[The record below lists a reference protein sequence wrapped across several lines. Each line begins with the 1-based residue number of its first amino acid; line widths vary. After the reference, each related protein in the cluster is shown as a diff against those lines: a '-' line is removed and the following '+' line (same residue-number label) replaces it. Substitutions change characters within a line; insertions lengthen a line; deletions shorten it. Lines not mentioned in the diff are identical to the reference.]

1 MSSGLDADER
11 VELTAGFSQALAREG
26 RAPDWLLSARQD
38 AFDAV
43 LEKGW
48 PTTKQED
55 WRFTDVSLLTRLE
68 LLPASAPTAVS
79 EDAFDENL
87 LHLGRGVGHRMVF
100 VDGRH
105 QAGGEARL
113 PPPRGLV
120 MAPLSTAIRDEATQI
135 GRVLGRQLQGFHAFA
150 ALNTAFMTDGAC
162 IDIPAGLVVEAP
174 IFLVFLAAAEG
185 STSFPRTVVTAGAHS
200 QATVVEVH
208 LGAGGKATLSDAVT
222 EILLEPGAHLAYHSV
237 EKPSAAGFHIG
248 HLAVTQKA
256 GSVFFA
262 HSLALDGRLVRN
274 DAHVVLA
281 EEGCTGQ
288 LDGIYLAAGGSHIDN
303 QTSIDHR
310 APRCTSR
317 ESYRGVVSDHG
328 QAVWSGR
335 AVVRP
340 GAQGT
345 DARQSNRNLILAD
358 GAVIHAK
365 PHLEIFAND
374 VKCSH
379 GATTGRLDPEAL
391 FYLRSRGIG
400 EKDARQILVAAFL
413 RDGLGAVADPALRGE
428 LEAILVSRTRAL
440 TQEGAIP

>member
-1 MSSGLDADER
+1 MNAGLDADER
-11 VELTAGFSQALAREG
+11 AELTAGFSQVLAREG
-26 RAPDWLLSARQD
+26 PAPSWLLTTRQD
-38 AFDAV
+38 ALHAL
-43 LEKGW
+43 LEQGW

-55 WRFTDVSLLTRLE
+55 WRFTDVSPLTRRE
-68 LLPASAPTAVS
+68 LLPVPVAATLPKGT
-79 EDAFDENL
+79 FDESL
-87 LHLGRGVGHRMVF
+87 LHLGRGVGHRLVF
-100 VDGRH
+100 VDGRQ
-105 QAGGEARL
+105 QAGGEAGL
-113 PPPRGLV
+113 PPLRGLV
-120 MAPLSTAIRDEATQI
+120 MAPLSTAIRDESTQV

-150 ALNTAFMTDGAC
+150 ALNTAFMTDGVFVH
-162 IDIPAGLVVEAP
+162 IPDGLVVEAP
-174 IFLVFLAAAEG
+174 LFLVYLAAAEG
-185 STSFPRTVVTAGAHS
+185 STSFPRTVVVAGANS
-200 QATVVEVH
+200 QATIVEVH
-208 LGAGGKATLSDAVT
+208 LGADARATLSDAVT
-222 EILLEPGAHLAYHSV
+222 EILLEPGARLAYLGV
-237 EKPSAAGFHIG
+237 QKPSPDGFHVG
-248 HLAVTQKA
+248 HLAVTQQA
-256 GSVFFA
+256 GSVFHA

-281 EEGCTGQ
+281 AGDCACQ

-317 ESYRGVVSDHG
+317 ESYRGVVSDRG

-358 GAVIHAK
+358 GAVVHAK

-391 FYLRSRGIG
+391 FYLRTRGIG
-400 EKDARQILVAAFL
+400 AKDARQILVAAFL
-413 RDGLGAVADPALRGE
+413 REGLGAVADPALRGE
-428 LEAILVSRTRAL
+428 LEAILASRTHAL
-440 TQEGAIP
+440 TQEGATP